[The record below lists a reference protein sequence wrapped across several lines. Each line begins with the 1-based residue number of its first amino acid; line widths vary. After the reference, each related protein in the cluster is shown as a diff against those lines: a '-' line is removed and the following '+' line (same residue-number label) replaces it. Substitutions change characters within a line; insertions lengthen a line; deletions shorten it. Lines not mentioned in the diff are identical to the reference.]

1 MTVDHPTD
9 PKTGDAKD
17 QQLNAARK
25 NRGVRFSDA
34 EWEEVREAA
43 QTDGITPAEF
53 VRENILA
60 LVRNQKAAASV
71 SLPAHLVPIIERT
84 FRYTYIMATKMY
96 DNMIDDRERERLEHL
111 AEEARKLQNTLKN
124 SPPE

>member
-9 PKTGDAKD
+9 PETGDTQD
-17 QQLNAARK
+17 QQPNAARK

-34 EWEEVREAA
+34 EWEEVRGAA

-60 LVRNQKAAASV
+60 LVRNPQTTSPNPIP
-71 SLPAHLVPIIERT
+71 SHLVPLIERT
-84 FRYTYIMATKMY
+84 FRYTHVLATKLHEDMT
-96 DNMIDDRERERLEHL
+96 EGGQAEQLEKL
-111 AEEARKLQNTLKN
+111 IKEARALQDSLREH
-124 SPPE
+124 PPD